1 MELCAD
7 DGMCQS
13 YVVGKR
19 ASVEGM
25 QERHEVFKSKRI
37 NLKIC
42 IFSGGKESS

>member
-1 MELCAD
+1 MEQTSSQCSKSRWEMELRAD

-25 QERHEVFKSKRI
+25 QERHEVFKSK
-37 NLKIC
+37 
-42 IFSGGKESS
+42 